1 MYIMYMEVVMK
12 VLASDYDGTLRSEEL
27 IDKADIQA
35 IHEFRKAGN
44 IFGLVTGRSME
55 SIKIEIEKNK
65 FEFDF
70 IVANNGGV
78 IYDKDLTK
86 LECMYMDYNKALDII
101 AYIKTLDCVSF
112 VINDGYHRYKITV
125 DKNQIDHKY
134 GNMPETEE
142 HEEAVLDRG
151 KIAQL
156 VVSLN
161 DTMLADEIA
170 HYINTN
176 FRGYAVAYVNINCVD
191 IVPHGVSKAEGL
203 LYIEQHL
210 GLCHDDI
217 YAIGDSFNDLPML
230 EEFHGC
236 AVTHARSVI
245 KDSAQYIYDSVGLCI
260 LALIEKERYGK

>member
-1 MYIMYMEVVMK
+1 MK

-27 IDKADIQA
+27 VDKADVKA
-35 IHEFRKAGN
+35 IHDFREAGN

-55 SIKIEIEKNK
+55 SIKVEIEKNA

-78 IYDKDLTK
+78 IYDKDFNK
-86 LECMYMDYNKALDII
+86 LECIYMDFNKALDII
-101 AYIKTLDCVSF
+101 TYIKTLECVSF

-125 DKNQIDHKY
+125 DENQIDHKY
-134 GNMPETEE
+134 GNMPETGD

-161 DTMLADEIA
+161 DAMLADEIA

-191 IVPHGVSKAEGL
+191 IVPNGVSKAEGL
-203 LYIEQHL
+203 FYIEQHL
-210 GLCHDDI
+210 GLEHDDI
-217 YAIGDSFNDLPML
+217 YAIGDSFNDLPMI

-236 AVTHARSVI
+236 AVAHARTVI
-245 KDSAQYIYDSVGLCI
+245 KERADYIYESVGSCI
-260 LALIEKERYGK
+260 LALLDEEEKGK